1 VVTAA
6 HNKCIRDLLKDIQA
20 HRKKSIK
27 LVMVTTESEQ
37 TIGTLWEQEEYG
49 GICSTVGRG
58 RSSPLLRPCV
68 ASSNVYCFRQLV

>member
-49 GICSTVGRG
+49 GICSTVATGQGQILAAPQAMR
-58 RSSPLLRPCV
+58 R
-68 ASSNVYCFRQLV
+68 FE